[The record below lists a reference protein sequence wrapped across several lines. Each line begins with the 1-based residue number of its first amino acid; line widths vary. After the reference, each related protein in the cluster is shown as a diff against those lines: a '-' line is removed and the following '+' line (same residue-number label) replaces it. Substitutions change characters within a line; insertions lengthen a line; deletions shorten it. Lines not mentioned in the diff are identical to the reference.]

1 MAGMY
6 EIVGFDEIIGGGSYP
21 PHSTQG
27 YARRRRRRHHHHIAG
42 ALPALIAGLSGGAD
56 VQDLVAGLEDEESSG
71 ADLISGL
78 SSLIAGG
85 EGDPAEALMA
95 IAGLV
100 APDVKNQV
108 IRQAMERSFAPRTID
123 VQSRAARAPRR
134 LALNFRQLAVPINTT
149 VDLPTRPQLPFRP
162 ERLFVQSDIAGNF
175 EIVDIIIG
183 NRSQFAQATPMSAR
197 IAAETSFGF
206 DLHMDTAMV
215 AMDLWIDD
223 AQWGDADSAEILLS
237 VLPPAGPS
245 SRWRTGSSTVAP
257 AASWM
262 PWRRGHRRR
271 SSVSM

>member
-1 MAGMY
+1 MTGMY

-21 PHSTQG
+21 PHSIQG
-27 YARRRRRRHHHHIAG
+27 GFGHRRRRRHSAG
-42 ALPALIAGLSGGAD
+42 ALPALIAGLSGGVD
-56 VQDLVAGLEDEESSG
+56 VHDLVSGLDDEETSG
-71 ADLISGL
+71 IDLISGL
-78 SSLIAGG
+78 SNLIAGG

-95 IAGLV
+95 IAGLM
-100 APDVKNQV
+100 APDVKGKA
-108 IRQAMERSFAPRTID
+108 IRDAMVRNFAPRTID

-215 AMDLWIDD
+215 AMDV
-223 AQWGDADSAEILLS
+223 
-237 VLPPAGPS
+237 VLRIANITGAPSDFRATIAGTTAIP
-245 SRWRTGSSTVAP
+245 
-257 AASWM
+257 
-262 PWRRGHRRR
+262 
-271 SSVSM
+271 

>member
-1 MAGMY
+1 MTGMY
-6 EIVGFDEIIGGGSYP
+6 EIVGFDEIVGGGSYP
-21 PHSTQG
+21 PHSIQG
-27 YARRRRRRHHHHIAG
+27 AYGHRRRRHRHHAAG
-42 ALPALIAGLSGGAD
+42 ALPALIAGLSGGVD
-56 VQDLVAGLEDEESSG
+56 VHDLVAGLDEEEASG

-78 SSLIAGG
+78 GNLIAGG
-85 EGDPAEALMA
+85 EADPAEALMA
-95 IAGLV
+95 IAGLM
-100 APDVKNQV
+100 APDVKGKA
-108 IRQAMERSFAPRTID
+108 IRDAMVRNFAPRTID

-215 AMDLWIDD
+215 AMDV
-223 AQWGDADSAEILLS
+223 
-237 VLPPAGPS
+237 VLRIANITGAPSDFRATIAGTTAIP
-245 SRWRTGSSTVAP
+245 
-257 AASWM
+257 
-262 PWRRGHRRR
+262 
-271 SSVSM
+271 